1 MKKIA
6 FILSASL
13 LFATAA
19 TAQEQRGVCGTSF
32 EDQMLYE
39 ARLLANIEKSN
50 AGTGAS
56 DRGAIQYIPVH
67 FHLVGDAAGNGKVR
81 ESLVLDQL
89 CALNT
94 AFALMDFRFYLRP
107 HPTYGTIFNYNLN
120 NNNIYTNQ
128 SAWTTMNAQRHPN
141 AMNMYIVDVAVPG
154 GSPIGITLAYYSPT
168 RDWVVCRRDQISGV
182 SNNSTLAHELGHFYS
197 LQHTFLGWE
206 SKPFDSTFPG
216 WPIAPAI
223 SPGGSPTELVNQTNC
238 TVAADKLCD
247 TPPDYNFGYGSQTC
261 TYSGGAKDPNGTLVD
276 PMENNMMGYFN
287 YCTSYAF
294 TPQQRN
300 AVIADRATSARN
312 YLNNT
317 FVPVATQINTPA
329 DLLISPVNS
338 ATTPFYDEVLFQW
351 KAVAGATYYLLET
364 DIVTSFGSPSGQ
376 SHIVTG
382 TSKLLTNLL
391 PNRTYFWRVRPFNEY
406 VTCPDSRM
414 SSFKTP
420 TTSGVPAIEGLTA
433 LQLAPNPVRE
443 GSTTKMFLQTERGFE
458 ADLHIFDLAG
468 RTVFSKKG
476 LRFSE
481 GEHTVELPVGNL
493 ENGMYTLVVQ
503 AANAG
508 ATVRKLS
515 ILK

>member
-1 MKKIA
+1 MKKFV

-13 LFATAA
+13 LFATVIA
-19 TAQEQRGVCGTSF
+19 AQEQNGVCGTSF
-32 EDQMLYE
+32 QDQQLYE
-39 ARLLANIEKSN
+39 DRLLENIEKSN
-50 AGTGAS
+50 NGPAVS

-67 FHLVGDAAGNGKVR
+67 FHLVGNASGAGKVR
-81 ESLVLDQL
+81 EALVLDQL

-94 AFALMDFRFYLRP
+94 AFALMDFRFYLRS
-107 HPTYGTIFNYNLN
+107 HQTYGTIFNYNLN

-128 SAWTTMNAQRHPN
+128 SAWSTMNAQRQPN
-141 AMNMYIVDVAVPG
+141 AMNVYIVDVAVPG
-154 GSPIGITLAYYSPT
+154 SSQPGITLAYYSPT

-182 SNNSTLAHELGHFYS
+182 SNNSTLPHEFGHFYS
-197 LQHTFLGWE
+197 LDHTFLGWE

-216 WPIAPAI
+216 WPIAPSI

-300 AVIADRATSARN
+300 VVIADRANSARN

-317 FVPVATQINTPA
+317 FTPVATQINTPT
-329 DLLISPVNS
+329 DLLTAPVNS
-338 ATTPFYDEVLFQW
+338 TTVPFYDEVLLQW
-351 KAVAGATYYLLET
+351 KAVAGATYYLVET
-364 DIVTSFGSPSGQ
+364 DIVSAFDSPNAQ

-414 SSFKTP
+414 TNFKTP
-420 TTSGVPAIEGLTA
+420 TTSSVQAIEGLTA
-433 LQLAPNPVRE
+433 LQLAPNPVQE
-443 GSTTKMFLQTERGFE
+443 GLTTNIFLHTERDFE
-458 ADLHIFDLAG
+458 ANLHVFDLAG
-468 RTVFSKKG
+468 RTVFAKNG
-476 LRFSE
+476 LRFSV
-481 GEHTVELPVGNL
+481 GEHVLELPVGNL
-493 ENGMYTLVVQ
+493 ENGLYTVVIQ
-503 AANAG
+503 ANAG
-508 ATVRKLS
+508 VAVRKLS